1 LNGKD
6 IRINRITKN
15 GRMLCVPMDHG
26 ISIGPVSGLNNISE
40 TINQV
45 DIGGASAILTHKG
58 IIKSLTTP
66 PNTGVIIHLSA
77 STDIGLSPNR
87 KLQVCSVEEAIR
99 LGADAVSVHVN
110 IGGKEESEMLVKLG
124 NVADQCDEWQIPFI
138 AMMYPRGENIKN
150 PRDGQIAAHVA
161 RIGSELGAD
170 IVKTPYTGNIDEF
183 REVVKGCTSPIVIAG
198 GPKTDNDAEILQMAK
213 DAIESGAIGVTFGRN
228 VFQHKNPQKI
238 IKALS
243 KVVLDDLS
251 VNEGL
256 AVIKNE

>member
-1 LNGKD
+1 
-6 IRINRITKN
+6 
-15 GRMLCVPMDHG
+15 MLCVPMDHG

-110 IGGKEESEMLVKLG
+110 IGGKEESEMLKFKNFGRKSLTELTEKLG
-124 NVADQCDEWQIPFI
+124 NLELKFGMDISIYLDE
-138 AMMYPRGENIKN
+138 
-150 PRDGQIAAHVA
+150 
-161 RIGSELGAD
+161 
-170 IVKTPYTGNIDEF
+170 
-183 REVVKGCTSPIVIAG
+183 
-198 GPKTDNDAEILQMAK
+198 
-213 DAIESGAIGVTFGRN
+213 
-228 VFQHKNPQKI
+228 
-238 IKALS
+238 
-243 KVVLDDLS
+243 
-251 VNEGL
+251 
-256 AVIKNE
+256 

>member
-26 ISIGPVSGLNNISE
+26 ISIGPVPGLNNISE

-45 DIGGASAILTHKG
+45 DMGGASAILTHKG
-58 IIKSLTTP
+58 IIKSLTTT

-183 REVVKGCTSPIVIAG
+183 KEVVKGCPSPIVIAG
-198 GPKTDNDAEILQMAK
+198 GPKTDNDNDILQMAK

-251 VNEGL
+251 VKEGL
-256 AVIKNE
+256 AVMKNE

>member
-1 LNGKD
+1 MNGKD
-6 IRINRITKN
+6 IRIKRITKN

-26 ISIGPVSGLNNISE
+26 ISIGPIPGLNNIRE
-40 TINQV
+40 TIEQV
-45 DIGGASAILTHKG
+45 DAGGASAILTHKG
-58 IIKSLTTP
+58 IIKSLQTTP
-66 PNTGVIIHLSA
+66 NMGVIIHLSA

-183 REVVKGCTSPIVIAG
+183 REVVKGCPSPIVIAG
-198 GPKTDNDAEILQMAK
+198 GPKTDNDHDILQMAK

-228 VFQHKNPQKI
+228 VFQHKYPQKI

-243 KVVLDDLS
+243 QVVLNDLS
-251 VNEGL
+251 VEEGL
-256 AVIKNE
+256 AVMKNE